1 MTAFDQYVGVRYSG
15 RKGPEERLDDLVV
28 FAARED
34 HEPWRELNRSDGEG
48 RWSRQELAAWLL
60 AKLSEDS
67 RVVVGLDHAFSFP
80 QSYMHRNNLGSWDA
94 FLRDFESHFPTHK
107 VSVKEL
113 LPGLRRLGEED
124 EQRLTG
130 RWTAFPRSVFQFDL
144 QDNAARATHAGIPWL
159 SYLRRAGDRVHFWP
173 FDGLQ
178 LPAGRSA
185 VVEVRPAR
193 LKYRYTRDGLDR
205 QEHEAFAITAWLQDR
220 DRLDLLR
227 PYFTPPLSDTEQDR
241 ARLEGWILGVA

>member
-1 MTAFDQYVGVRYSG
+1 MPVFDQYVGVRYSG
-15 RKGPEERLDDLVV
+15 RKGPSERLDDLLV

-34 HEPWRELNRSDGEG
+34 HEAWRELNRSDAEG

-60 AKLSEDS
+60 AKLSEES
-67 RVVVGLDHAFSFP
+67 RVVVALDHAFSFP
-80 QSYMHRNNLGSWDA
+80 QTYMHRNNLESWDV
-94 FLRDFESHFPTHK
+94 FLRDFESHFPTHQ

-159 SYLRRAGDRVHFWP
+159 SYLRRAGERVHFWP
-173 FDGLQ
+173 FDGFA
-178 LPAGRSA
+178 LPDGKSA
-185 VVEVRPAR
+185 VVEARPAR
-193 LKYRYTRDGLDR
+193 LKYRYGREGLDR
-205 QEHEAFAITAWLQDR
+205 QEHEAFAIAAWLQDR

-227 PYFTPPLSDTEQDR
+227 PYFTPPLSESEQER
-241 ARLEGWILGVA
+241 ARIEGWILGVA